1 MARFNLSLTKNG
13 EVKKINNDE
22 ELKRKKR
29 LERFNAEN
37 Q

>member
-13 EVKKINNDE
+13 EVKQINNDE